1 MGPPDKELPIGRI
14 VAELPSLIK
23 LSIPLVLGLSASSLI
38 GVTDTIML
46 APLGTDV
53 LAIVSLVMA
62 VHMLLTSLLYGVM
75 SVVGV
80 SMASGFGAR
89 DARMVSSAVRHGIM
103 TALVSGALAATIMLS
118 LMPIVRL
125 MGLDETQAR
134 LYWVPMAL
142 FMLPFS
148 VFLVLKSLLDATDR
162 PWLAV
167 GFAFLGVAINVP
179 LNYLLIYGLGPIPAL
194 GLLGSGIASVLAE
207 TIALATAFLY
217 WRRALAMRRFRLR
230 STVTGKG
237 VWQQFLQGLPLGVSY
252 LAEAGAVAMATF
264 ILGWFGA
271 GALAANQIVNSIGT
285 TLYMLPLGMA
295 TAVAIRIAQA
305 DGSGQPERLRPI
317 GIATFGFVA
326 LWMLATMVALIFAGR
341 PIADMLSKDAP
352 VVALAS
358 SMFVVVALMQVADGL
373 QSTGLGALRGLN
385 DVKWPSLV
393 SIVSYWLLALPL
405 GYALAFYTPVGP
417 LGVWIG
423 FAAGLSLSAVVLPVR
438 FFRLVRMREDNACKP
453 I

>member
-1 MGPPDKELPIGRI
+1 MAPSDKKLHIGRI
-14 VAELPSLIK
+14 ISELPSLIK
-23 LSIPLVLGLSASSLI
+23 LSVPLVLGLSASSLI
-38 GVTDTIML
+38 GITDTIML
-46 APLGTDV
+46 APLGTEV

-62 VHMLLTSLLYGVM
+62 VHMLLTAMLYGVM

-80 SMASGFGAR
+80 SMASSFGAR
-89 DARMVSSAVRHGIM
+89 DARMVSSAVRHGMM
-103 TALVSGALAATIMLS
+103 TALICGALAATIMLA

-125 MGLDETQAR
+125 MGLPETQAR

-167 GFAFLGVAINVP
+167 GFAFLGVVINVP

-194 GLLGSGIASVLAE
+194 GILGSGIASVLAE
-207 TIALATAFLY
+207 TIALAAAYLY

-230 STVTGKG
+230 SVVTGKG
-237 VWQQFLQGLPLGVSY
+237 VWQQFLQGLPLGISY

-271 GALAANQIVNSIGT
+271 GALAANQIVNSIGA

-317 GIATFGFVA
+317 GMATFGFVA

-341 PIADMLSKDAP
+341 SIAEWLSTDAP

-385 DVKWPSLV
+385 DTKWPSAV

-405 GYALAFYTPVGP
+405 GYFLAFHTSVGP

-423 FAAGLSLSAVVLPVR
+423 FATGLSVSAVVLPAR
-438 FFRLVRMREDNACKP
+438 FFRLVRMREGNA
-453 I
+453 

>member
-1 MGPPDKELPIGRI
+1 MPYKKLPISRI
-14 VAELPSLIK
+14 VSELPSLIK
-23 LSIPLVLGLSASSLI
+23 LSVPLVLGLSASSLI
-38 GVTDTIML
+38 GITDTIML
-46 APLGTDV
+46 APLGTEV
-53 LAIVSLVMA
+53 LAIVALVMA
-62 VHMLLTSLLYGVM
+62 VLMLLTAMLYGVI

-80 SMASGFGAR
+80 SMAGGFGAR
-89 DARMVSSAVRHGIM
+89 DARMVSSAVRHGM
-103 TALVSGALAATIMLS
+103 LMALVSGALAAMIMLA
-118 LMPIVRL
+118 LIPLARL
-125 MGLDETQAR
+125 MGLPEAQSL

-142 FMLPFS
+142 FLLPFS

-167 GFAFLGVAINVP
+167 GFAFLGVVINIP

-194 GLLGSGIASVLAE
+194 GILGSGIASVLAE
-207 TIALATAFLY
+207 TIALAAAYVY
-217 WRRALAMRRFRLR
+217 WRRALTMRRFRLR
-230 STVTGKG
+230 AAVTGKG
-237 VWQQFLQGLPLGVSY
+237 IWQQFLQGLPLGISY

-264 ILGWFGA
+264 ILGWFGP
-271 GALAANQIVNSIGT
+271 GALAANQIVNSIGG

-317 GIATFGFVA
+317 GMAAFGFVA

-341 PIADMLSKDAP
+341 LIAEALSNDAP

-385 DVKWPSLV
+385 DTRWPSIV
-393 SIVSYWLLALPL
+393 SIVSYWGLALPL
-405 GYALAFYTPVGP
+405 GYALAFHTTVGA

-423 FAAGLSLSAVVLPVR
+423 FAAGLSLSAVALPAR
-438 FFRLVRMREDNACKP
+438 FFMLVRAREGNAQAAAR
-453 I
+453 

>member
-1 MGPPDKELPIGRI
+1 MPHKKLHIGRI
-14 VAELPSLIK
+14 VSELPSLIK
-23 LSIPLVLGLSASSLI
+23 LSVPLVLGLSASSLI
-38 GVTDTIML
+38 GITDTIML
-46 APLGTDV
+46 APLGTEV
-53 LAIVSLVMA
+53 LAIVALVMA
-62 VHMLLTSLLYGVM
+62 VLMLLMAMLYGVI

-80 SMASGFGAR
+80 AMAGGFGAR
-89 DARMVSSAVRHGIM
+89 DARMVSSAVRHGM
-103 TALVSGALAATIMLS
+103 LMALISGALAAMIMLA
-118 LMPIVRL
+118 LMPLVRL
-125 MGLDETQAR
+125 MGLPEAQAL

-167 GFAFLGVAINVP
+167 GFAFLGVVINIP
-179 LNYLLIYGLGPIPAL
+179 LNYLLIYGFGPIPAL
-194 GLLGSGIASVLAE
+194 GILGSGIASVLAE
-207 TIALATAFLY
+207 TIALATAYLY
-217 WRRALAMRRFRLR
+217 WRRAVTMRRFRLR
-230 STVTGKG
+230 AVITARG
-237 VWQQFLQGLPLGVSY
+237 VWQQFLQGLPLGISY

-264 ILGWFGA
+264 ILGWFGP
-271 GALAANQIVNSIGT
+271 GALAANQIVNSIGG

-317 GIATFGFVA
+317 GMATFGFVA

-341 PIADMLSKDAP
+341 FIAEALSDDAP

-358 SMFVVVALMQVADGL
+358 SMFVVIALMQVADGL

-385 DVKWPSLV
+385 DTRWPSVV
-393 SIVSYWLLALPL
+393 SIVSYWGLALPL
-405 GYALAFYTPVGP
+405 GYVLAFHTTVGA

-423 FAAGLSLSAVVLPVR
+423 FAAGLAMSAVVLPVR
-438 FFRLVRMREDNACKP
+438 FFRLARVREGSPQAAVC
-453 I
+453 

>member
-1 MGPPDKELPIGRI
+1 MSPSDKKLRI
-14 VAELPSLIK
+14 AQIMSELPSLIK
-23 LSIPLVLGLSASSLI
+23 LSVPLVLGLSASSLI
-38 GVTDTIML
+38 GITDTIML
-46 APLGTDV
+46 SPLGTEV
-53 LAIVSLVMA
+53 LAIVALVMA
-62 VHMLLTSLLYGVM
+62 VHMLLTAMLYGVI

-89 DARMVSSAVRHGIM
+89 DARMVSSAVRHGM
-103 TALVSGALAATIMLS
+103 LMALICGALAAMIMLA
-118 LMPIVRL
+118 LMPIVRWV
-125 MGLDETQAR
+125 GLPEAQAW

-167 GFAFLGVAINVP
+167 GFAFLGVVINVP

-194 GLLGSGIASVLAE
+194 GILGSGIASVLAE
-207 TIALATAFLY
+207 TLALAAAFFY
-217 WRRALAMRRFRLR
+217 WRRACAMRRFRLR
-230 STVTGKG
+230 SVVTGKG
-237 VWQQFLQGLPLGVSY
+237 VWQQFLQGLPLGISY

-271 GALAANQIVNSIGT
+271 GALAANQIVNSIGA

-305 DGSGQPERLRPI
+305 DGSGQLERLRPI
-317 GIATFGFVA
+317 GMATFGFVA
-326 LWMLATMVALIFAGR
+326 LWMLATMVSLIFAGR
-341 PIADMLSKDAP
+341 PIAELLSKDPP

-358 SMFVVVALMQVADGL
+358 SMFVVVALMQVVDGL

-385 DVKWPSLV
+385 DTKWPSAV
-393 SIVSYWLLALPL
+393 SIVSYWMLALPL
-405 GYALAFYTPVGP
+405 GYFLALHTSVGP

-423 FAAGLSLSAVVLPVR
+423 FAAGLSMSAVVLPAR
-438 FFRLVRMREDNACKP
+438 FFRLVRMSEGSS
-453 I
+453 

>member
-1 MGPPDKELPIGRI
+1 MSHKKLHIGRI
-14 VAELPSLIK
+14 VSELPSLIK
-23 LSIPLVLGLSASSLI
+23 LSVPLVLGLSASSLI
-38 GVTDTIML
+38 GITDTIML
-46 APLGTDV
+46 APLGTEV
-53 LAIVSLVMA
+53 LAIVALVMA
-62 VHMLLTSLLYGVM
+62 VLMLLTAMLYGVI

-80 SMASGFGAR
+80 AMAGGFGAR
-89 DARMVSSAVRHGIM
+89 DARMVSSAVRHGM
-103 TALVSGALAATIMLS
+103 LMALISGALAAMIMLV
-118 LMPIVRL
+118 LMPLVRL
-125 MGLDETQAR
+125 MGLPEAKAL

-167 GFAFLGVAINVP
+167 GFAFLGVVINIP
-179 LNYLLIYGLGPIPAL
+179 LNYLLIYGFGPIPAL
-194 GLLGSGIASVLAE
+194 GILGSGIASVLAE
-207 TIALATAFLY
+207 TIALAAAYLY
-217 WRRALAMRRFRLR
+217 WRRAVTMRRFRLR
-230 STVTGKG
+230 AVITGRG
-237 VWQQFLQGLPLGVSY
+237 VWQQFLQGLPLGISY

-264 ILGWFGA
+264 ILGWFGP
-271 GALAANQIVNSIGT
+271 GALAANQIVNSIGG

-317 GIATFGFVA
+317 GMATFGFVA

-341 PIADMLSKDAP
+341 FIAEALSDDAP

-358 SMFVVVALMQVADGL
+358 SMFVVIALMQVADGL

-385 DVKWPSLV
+385 DTRWPSVV
-393 SIVSYWLLALPL
+393 SIVSYWGLALPL
-405 GYALAFYTPVGP
+405 GYVLAFHTTVGA

-423 FAAGLSLSAVVLPVR
+423 FAAGLAMSAVVLPVR
-438 FFRLVRMREDNACKP
+438 FFRLARVREGSP
-453 I
+453 